1 MKKTVLKD
9 YARLLAV
16 TGLNIKKGDEVIVN
30 AGLDQPDFVRM
41 VVEECYRAGA
51 AKVEVE
57 WHYQPLSKLHVRHRS
72 LKTLST
78 VEEWEKAKMAHR
90 AERLPAMLHLISEDP
105 DGLKGMNQKKNS
117 QAMQARY
124 PIIKPFRDQMD
135 NKYKWCIAA
144 VPGKEWAKKMFPEL
158 RPAAAVEKL
167 WEVILYTV
175 RMTDGIGGAAC
186 DGVEAWKAHNAQF
199 NTRCEYLN
207 SLGIE
212 SLHLTAANGTD
223 LTVGMIDNALFC
235 GGGEYTLG
243 GEYFN
248 PNMPTE
254 EIFISPKRGV
264 AEGIVYSSKPRS
276 WRGQVIDKFSV
287 RFEGG
292 RAVEV
297 HAEQNEE
304 LLKQMVS
311 MDEGAAFLGE
321 VALVPYSSP
330 ICQSG
335 LTFYETLFDEN
346 AACHLAMGAGFT
358 NTIRDYDKYT
368 LDELHEMGINDS
380 MIHVDFMVGTADLS
394 VVAHTR
400 DGKDIQLFKDGNWA
414 F

>member
-1 MKKTVLKD
+1 MKKTTLKE

-30 AGLDQPDFVRM
+30 TALDQPEFVRM

-78 VEEWEKAKMAHR
+78 IEEWEKAKMEHR

-175 RMTDGIGGAAC
+175 RMTDGIGGTAC

-212 SLHLTAANGTD
+212 SLHLTSANGTD
-223 LTVGMIDNALFC
+223 LKIGMIEDAQFC
-235 GGGEYTLG
+235 GGGEHTLG
-243 GEYFN
+243 GEEFN
-248 PNMPTE
+248 PNIPA
-254 EIFISPKRGV
+254 ISP
-264 AEGIVYSSKPRS
+264 
-276 WRGQVIDKFSV
+276 
-287 RFEGG
+287 
-292 RAVEV
+292 
-297 HAEQNEE
+297 
-304 LLKQMVS
+304 
-311 MDEGAAFLGE
+311 
-321 VALVPYSSP
+321 
-330 ICQSG
+330 
-335 LTFYETLFDEN
+335 
-346 AACHLAMGAGFT
+346 
-358 NTIRDYDKYT
+358 
-368 LDELHEMGINDS
+368 
-380 MIHVDFMVGTADLS
+380 
-394 VVAHTR
+394 
-400 DGKDIQLFKDGNWA
+400 
-414 F
+414 

>member
-264 AEGIVYSSKPRS
+264 AEGIVYSSKPLS

-335 LTFYETLFDEN
+335 LTFFETLFDEN

-380 MIHVDFMVGTADLS
+380 MIHVDFMVGTEDLS

>member
-264 AEGIVYSSKPRS
+264 AEGIVYSSKPLS

>member
-1 MKKTVLKD
+1 MKKTTLKE

-16 TGLNIKKGDEVIVN
+16 TGLGIKKGDEVIVN

-175 RMTDGIGGAAC
+175 RMTDAIGGNAC

-243 GEYFN
+243 GEWFN

-264 AEGIVYSSKPRS
+264 AEGIVYSSKPLS

>member
-1 MKKTVLKD
+1 MKKTTLKE

-78 VEEWEKAKMAHR
+78 IEEWEKAKMAHR
-90 AERLPAMLHLISEDP
+90 AERLPAMLHLLSEDP

-158 RPAAAVEKL
+158 RPAAAMEKL

-212 SLHLTAANGTD
+212 SLHLTSANGTD
-223 LTVGMIDNALFC
+223 LKIGMIEDAQFC
-235 GGGEYTLG
+235 GGGEHTLG

-254 EIFISPKRGV
+254 EIFISPKRGE
-264 AEGIVYSSKPRS
+264 AEGIVYSSKPLS

-335 LTFYETLFDEN
+335 LTFFETLFDEN

-368 LDELHEMGINDS
+368 LDELHEKGINDS
-380 MIHVDFMVGTADLS
+380 MIHVDFMVGTEDFS

-400 DGKDIQLFKDGNWA
+400 DGKDVPLFKDGNWA

>member
-1 MKKTVLKD
+1 
-9 YARLLAV
+9 
-16 TGLNIKKGDEVIVN
+16 
-30 AGLDQPDFVRM
+30 
-41 VVEECYRAGA
+41 
-51 AKVEVE
+51 
-57 WHYQPLSKLHVRHRS
+57 
-72 LKTLST
+72 
-78 VEEWEKAKMAHR
+78 
-90 AERLPAMLHLISEDP
+90 
-105 DGLKGMNQKKNS
+105 
-117 QAMQARY
+117 
-124 PIIKPFRDQMD
+124 
-135 NKYKWCIAA
+135 
-144 VPGKEWAKKMFPEL
+144 
-158 RPAAAVEKL
+158 
-167 WEVILYTV
+167 
-175 RMTDGIGGAAC
+175 
-186 DGVEAWKAHNAQF
+186 
-199 NTRCEYLN
+199 
-207 SLGIE
+207 
-212 SLHLTAANGTD
+212 
-223 LTVGMIDNALFC
+223 MIDNALFC

-254 EIFISPKRGV
+254 EIFVSPKRGV
-264 AEGIVYSSKPRS
+264 AEGIVYSSKPLS

-335 LTFYETLFDEN
+335 LTFFETLFDEN

-380 MIHVDFMVGTADLS
+380 MIHVDFMVGTEDLS